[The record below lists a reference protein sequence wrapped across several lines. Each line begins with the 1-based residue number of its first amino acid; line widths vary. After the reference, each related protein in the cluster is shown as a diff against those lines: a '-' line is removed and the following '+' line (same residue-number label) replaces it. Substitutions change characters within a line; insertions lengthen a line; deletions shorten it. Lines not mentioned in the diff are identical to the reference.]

1 MPDVHQ
7 EEDYHF
13 TIGKAN
19 VMRNETNAQV
29 TFLVTGI
36 LLGKVLEAAEHLQE
50 EGIAADVIEFNTIKP
65 LDEESIIAAAK
76 KTGALVTVE
85 DNTILGGFGAAVTE
99 VLSETIPTPVKRIGI
114 LDSFGESGAPEELY
128 RKNKMTVEDM
138 MEAARM
144 VIALKK
150 ERS

>member
-1 MPDVHQ
+1 M
-7 EEDYHF
+7 
-13 TIGKAN
+13 
-19 VMRNETNAQV
+19 
-29 TFLVTGI
+29 
-36 LLGKVLEAAEHLQE
+36 
-50 EGIAADVIEFNTIKP
+50 
-65 LDEESIIAAAK
+65 DEESIIAAAK

>member
-1 MPDVHQ
+1 
-7 EEDYHF
+7 
-13 TIGKAN
+13 
-19 VMRNETNAQV
+19 MR
-29 TFLVTGI
+29 
-36 LLGKVLEAAEHLQE
+36 
-50 EGIAADVIEFNTIKP
+50 
-65 LDEESIIAAAK
+65 
-76 KTGALVTVE
+76 
-85 DNTILGGFGAAVTE
+85 E